1 MPAPVNGFKA
11 AIAAGKPQIGL
22 FLSLADGYAAEVVAH
37 AGFDWLLIDGE
48 HAPNDIRS
56 ILTQLQAIGS
66 TCHCMVRLPYGEQWL
81 IKQALDIGAQ
91 TLMIPMVE
99 SAEQARHLVR
109 TMRYPP
115 NGIRGVGAPLARASI
130 FNRVPDYVATADR
143 EVCFVAQVESRAG
156 IAALDEILAVDG
168 VDCVFLGP
176 GDLAADMGYLN
187 PGAPEVQAVVE
198 DALKRIVKYG
208 KAAGVLTGNEA
219 LNRRYLEMGVTVLAV
234 GSDVMMLAQATSALA
249 KRYKGDPVSSAPT
262 TEKIN

>member
-249 KRYKGDPVSSAPT
+249 RRYKGDPASPAPT

>member
-56 ILTQLQAIGS
+56 ILLQLQAIGS
-66 TCHCMVRLPYGEQWL
+66 SSHCVVRLPFGEQWL
-81 IKQALDIGAQ
+81 IKQALDIGVQ

-109 TMRYPP
+109 AMRYPP
-115 NGIRGVGAPLARASI
+115 NGIRGVGAPLARASA

-143 EVCFVAQVESRAG
+143 EVCLLAMVENRAG
-156 IAALDEILAVDG
+156 IAELDEILAVDG
-168 VDCVFLGP
+168 VDGVFLGP
-176 GDLAADMGYLN
+176 GDLAADLGYLS
-187 PGAPEVQAVVE
+187 PGAPEVQAIVE
-198 DALKRIVKYG
+198 DALRRIVRSG
-208 KAAGVLTGNEA
+208 KAAGILTANEA
-219 LNRRYLEMGVTVLAV
+219 LNRRYIEMGVTVVAV
-234 GSDVMMLAQATSALA
+234 GSDVMMLAQATTALV
-249 KRYKGDPVSSAPT
+249 KRYKG
-262 TEKIN
+262 